1 MGEKVNLLTLFKGF
15 LKVDREKVNLLD
27 LSGFCLTMG
36 EKVNLLDLSGFCLTM
51 GEKVNLL
58 PPLKRFPQ
66 SR

>member
-36 EKVNLLDLSGFCLTM
+36 EKVNLLT
-51 GEKVNLL
+51 
-58 PPLKRFPQ
+58 
-66 SR
+66 